1 MWGARY
7 FPMAKYWIAGG
18 ALCCALAVLAGAFGA
33 HGLKARLDAES
44 LALWET
50 AARYFMYAALGLVAI
65 GLAALHGSGRGFDVA
80 AVCVLAG
87 GLVFSGT
94 VAAIALG
101 GPRWLGAITPLG
113 GTSMI
118 VGFVLFAVAA
128 LKNLNP

>member
-1 MWGARY
+1 
-7 FPMAKYWIAGG
+7 MAKYWIASG

-50 AARYFMYAALGLVAI
+50 AARYFMYAALGQVAI
-65 GLAALHGSGRGFDVA
+65 GLTALHSAGRGFAMSPGLTGA
-80 AVCVLAG
+80 AACVLAG
-87 GLVFSGT
+87 SLVFSGT

-113 GTSMI
+113 GLSMI

-128 LKNLNP
+128 LKL